1 MTKRR
6 GHIFESVIALAGIPA
21 VNPGTKGLVTC
32 VGYRSMSILW
42 DGRTQP
48 ADYEKPAIL
57 GMIQDAPKEP
67 RPANRVSKSKKV
79 EVPPAV

>member
-6 GHIFESVIALAGIPA
+6 EHIFESVIALAGIPSVA
-21 VNPGTKGLVTC
+21 PGTKGIVTC

-42 DGRTQP
+42 ESRTQP

-67 RPANRVSKSKKV
+67 RPANRVSKPKKIEATPTV
-79 EVPPAV
+79 